1 MIMVGPFLELPDPT
15 GLLPVQQRLQIFSCI
30 ANEPCSITLLQGRHL
45 DNSDLIMIRKLA
57 SLRQCLHFLPFFF
70 VFFRVFVN
78 LFYFHPCYLRH
89 VRASSIPNLF
99 MKFKII
105 AALY

>member
-1 MIMVGPFLELPDPT
+1 MVGPFLELPDPT

-57 SLRQCLHFLPFFF
+57 SLRQCFAHFA

-105 AALY
+105 AAMY